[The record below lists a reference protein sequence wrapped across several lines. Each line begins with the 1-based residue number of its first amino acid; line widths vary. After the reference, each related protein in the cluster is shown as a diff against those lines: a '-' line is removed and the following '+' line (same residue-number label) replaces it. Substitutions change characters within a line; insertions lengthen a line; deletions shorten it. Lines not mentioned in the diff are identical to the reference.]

1 MTTLLLFCP
10 FRLLSFVSVFS
21 HFSDLTDSLAKV
33 FPQIKGRQMMW
44 GEDHRV
50 LLHFSLPFSLM
61 LLNLEKRQ
69 VQNKKENKVLDRE
82 VNYKPGRG
90 TQF

>member
-1 MTTLLLFCP
+1 
-10 FRLLSFVSVFS
+10 
-21 HFSDLTDSLAKV
+21 
-33 FPQIKGRQMMW
+33 MW

-50 LLHFSLPFSLM
+50 LLHFNLPFSLM

-82 VNYKPGRG
+82 VNYKPGRE